1 MSPDEPGKGKPMHE
15 LIGLP
20 LLQAL
25 SAASLVVSLW
35 IYVLLDGTDLGAG
48 MLCALQRDEASRH
61 KINLS
66 LLPIWDGNETWLVLA
81 VGSLFGLFPLAY
93 AIILSAL
100 YVPVFT
106 LVLALVVRGM
116 AIEYRHYAP
125 RLFDTLLVTG
135 SLLATLAQ
143 GVIAGSLIQTIPND
157 GQQFTGTG
165 WEWLSP
171 FPLFC
176 ALSLVAVYCL
186 MGEGWLIWR
195 GTGALL
201 HRARRATPWLAAIA
215 LLLMVG
221 VLFWSMHLQETWRL
235 HLHNPRI
242 WLPFAG
248 AVLAGG
254 ALMWFSLKRG
264 YHFLPLAGI
273 LVLVSSGFGALVF
286 TLFPWI
292 VPASISIPQAA
303 APPETQRFLLVSF
316 ALLAPVTLLYNTWGF
331 RLFSGKIR

>member
-1 MSPDEPGKGKPMHE
+1 MHE
-15 LIGLP
+15 LMGLP

-48 MLCALQRDEASRH
+48 MLCAFQREETSRH

-81 VGSLFGLFPLAY
+81 AGSLFGLFPLAY

-143 GVIAGSLIQTIPND
+143 GVIAGSLIQTIPTD

-195 GTGALL
+195 GTGLL
-201 HRARRATPWLAAIA
+201 AHRARRAVPWLAALA
-215 LLLMVG
+215 LLLMAG
-221 VLFWSMHLQETWRL
+221 VLFWSGQLQETWRL
-235 HLHNPRI
+235 HLQNPLI

-254 ALMWFSLKRG
+254 MLVWFSLKRG

-286 TLFPWI
+286 TLYPWI
-292 VPASISIPQAA
+292 VPASISIQQAA

>member
-1 MSPDEPGKGKPMHE
+1 MLPDARGKGKPMHE
-15 LIGLP
+15 LMGLP

-48 MLCALQRDEASRH
+48 MLCVFQRDEDSRH

-81 VGSLFGLFPLAY
+81 AGSLFGLFPLAY

-125 RLFDTLLVTG
+125 RLFDRLLVTG

-157 GQQFTGTG
+157 GQQFIGTG

-176 ALSLVAVYCL
+176 ALSLVVVYCL
-186 MGEGWLIWR
+186 MGEGWLVWR
-195 GTGALL
+195 GTGVLAQ
-201 HRARRATPWLAAIA
+201 RARRAIPWLVAVT
-215 LLLMVG
+215 LLLIAG
-221 VLFWSMHLQETWRL
+221 VLFWSVQLQEAWRL
-235 HLHNPRI
+235 HLQNYRI
-242 WLPFAG
+242 WLPVAG
-248 AVLAGG
+248 AMLAGG
-254 ALMWFSLKRG
+254 VVVWFSLTRG
-264 YHFLPLAGI
+264 YHFLPMAGI

-286 TLFPWI
+286 TLYPWI
-292 VPASISIPQAA
+292 VPASITLHQAA
-303 APPETQRFLLVSF
+303 APPATQRFLLISF

>member
-1 MSPDEPGKGKPMHE
+1 MSPDGRGKGKLMHE
-15 LIGLP
+15 LMGLP
-20 LLQAL
+20 LLQVL

-48 MLCALQRDEASRH
+48 MLCAFQRDEASRQ

-66 LLPIWDGNETWLVLA
+66 LLPIWDGNETWLVLTA
-81 VGSLFGLFPLAY
+81 GSLFGLFPLAY

-100 YVPVFT
+100 YVPVFI

-143 GVIAGSLIQTIPND
+143 GAIAGSLIQTIPND

-201 HRARRATPWLAAIA
+201 HRARRALPWLAAIA
-215 LLLMVG
+215 LLLMAG
-221 VLFWSMHLQETWRL
+221 VLFWSGQLQETWRL

-248 AVLAGG
+248 AVLAGVV
-254 ALMWFSLKRG
+254 LVWFSLKRG

-273 LVLVSSGFGALVF
+273 LVLVSSGFGMLAF
-286 TLFPWI
+286 TLYPWI
-292 VPASISIPQAA
+292 VPASITLHQAA
-303 APPETQRFLLVSF
+303 APPETQRFLLISF

-331 RLFSGKIR
+331 RLFSGKVR

>member
-1 MSPDEPGKGKPMHE
+1 MHE
-15 LIGLP
+15 LMGLP
-20 LLQAL
+20 LLQIL

-48 MLCALQRDEASRH
+48 ILCAFQRDEASRH
-61 KINLS
+61 KITIS

-81 VGSLFGLFPLAY
+81 AGSLFGLFPLAY

-100 YVPVFT
+100 YVPVFI
-106 LVLALVVRGM
+106 LMLALVVRGM
-116 AIEYRHYAP
+116 AIEFRHYAP
-125 RLFDTLLVTG
+125 RLFDTLLVAG

-143 GVIAGSLIQTIPND
+143 GVIVGSLIQTIPND

-165 WEWLSP
+165 WEWFSP

-176 ALSLVAVYCL
+176 ALSLVVFYCL

-195 GTGALL
+195 GTGALA
-201 HRARRATPWLAAIA
+201 HRARRALPWLMVIA
-215 LLLMVG
+215 LMLMAG
-221 VLFWSMHLQETWRL
+221 VLFWSGQLQETWRL
-235 HLHNPRI
+235 HLQNPRL

-248 AVLAGG
+248 AVLAGV
-254 ALMWFSLKRG
+254 ALVGFSLKRG

-273 LVLVSSGFGALVF
+273 LVLVSSGFGALAF
-286 TLFPWI
+286 TLYPWI
-292 VPASISIPQAA
+292 VPASLTIHQAA
-303 APPETQRFLLVSF
+303 APPETQRFLLISF

-331 RLFSGKIR
+331 RLFSGKIL

>member
-1 MSPDEPGKGKPMHE
+1 MHE
-15 LIGLP
+15 LMGLP
-20 LLQAL
+20 LLPTL

-48 MLCALQRDEASRH
+48 MLCAFQRDEDSRH

-81 VGSLFGLFPLAY
+81 AGSLFGLFPLAY

-100 YVPVFT
+100 YVPVFI
-106 LVLALVVRGM
+106 LVLSLVVRGM

-143 GVIAGSLIQTIPND
+143 GVIAGTLIQTIPND

-171 FPLFC
+171 FPIFC
-176 ALSLVAVYCL
+176 ALSLVVVYCL
-186 MGEGWLIWR
+186 MGEGWLVWR
-195 GTGALL
+195 VTGALAY
-201 HRARRATPWLAAIA
+201 RARRAIPGLLAMA
-215 LLLMVG
+215 LLLTGG
-221 VLFWSMHLQETWRL
+221 VLFWSGTLQETWRL
-235 HLHNPRI
+235 HLHNPSI
-242 WLPFAG
+242 WMPFAG
-248 AVLAGG
+248 TLLTGGVLT
-254 ALMWFSLKRG
+254 WFSLRRG

-273 LVLVSSGFGALVF
+273 LVVVSSGFGALVF
-286 TLFPWI
+286 TLYPWI
-292 VPASISIPQAA
+292 VPASITLHQAA
-303 APPETQRFLLVSF
+303 APPETQRFLLISF

>member
-1 MSPDEPGKGKPMHE
+1 MHE
-15 LIGLP
+15 LMGLP
-20 LLQAL
+20 LLQIL

-48 MLCALQRDEASRH
+48 ILCAFQRDEASRH
-61 KINLS
+61 KITIS

-81 VGSLFGLFPLAY
+81 AGSLFGLFPLAY

-100 YVPVFT
+100 YVPVFI

-125 RLFDTLLVTG
+125 RLFDTLLVAG

-143 GVIAGSLIQTIPND
+143 GVIVGSLIQTIPND

-165 WEWLSP
+165 WEWFSP

-176 ALSLVAVYCL
+176 ALSLVVFYCL

-195 GTGALL
+195 GTEILL
-201 HRARRATPWLAAIA
+201 HRARRALPWLATIA
-215 LLLMVG
+215 LLLMAG
-221 VLFWSMHLQETWRL
+221 LLFWTMQLQETWRL
-235 HLHNPRI
+235 HLQNFTI

-254 ALMWFSLKRG
+254 GMVWFGLKRG

-286 TLFPWI
+286 TLYPWI
-292 VPASISIPQAA
+292 VTASITLHQAA
-303 APPETQRFLLVSF
+303 APPETQRFLLISF

>member
-1 MSPDEPGKGKPMHE
+1 MHE
-15 LIGLP
+15 LMGLP

-35 IYVLLDGTDLGAG
+35 IYVLLDGTDLGTG
-48 MLCALQRDEASRH
+48 MLCAFQRDEASRH

-81 VGSLFGLFPLAY
+81 AGSLFGLFPLAY

-100 YVPVFT
+100 YVPIFT

-135 SLLATLAQ
+135 SLLATLSQ
-143 GVIAGSLIQTIPND
+143 GVIAGSLIQTIPTD
-157 GQQFTGTG
+157 GQQFTGSG

-195 GTGALL
+195 GTGGLA
-201 HRARRATPWLAAIA
+201 HRARRAVPWLATLA
-215 LLLMVG
+215 LLLMAG
-221 VLFWSMHLQETWRL
+221 VLFWSGQLQETWRL

-254 ALMWFSLKRG
+254 MLVWFSLKRG

-273 LVLVSSGFGALVF
+273 LMLVSSGFGALVF
-286 TLFPWI
+286 TLYPWI
-292 VPASISIPQAA
+292 VPASISIQQAA
-303 APPETQRFLLVSF
+303 APPETQRFLLISF

>member
-1 MSPDEPGKGKPMHE
+1 M
-15 LIGLP
+15 L
-20 LLQAL
+20 
-25 SAASLVVSLW
+25 AA
-35 IYVLLDGTDLGAG
+35 
-48 MLCALQRDEASRH
+48 
-61 KINLS
+61 
-66 LLPIWDGNETWLVLA
+66 
-81 VGSLFGLFPLAY
+81 GSLFGLFPLAY

-100 YVPVFT
+100 YVPVFI

-125 RLFDTLLVTG
+125 RLFDTLLVAG

-143 GVIAGSLIQTIPND
+143 GVIVGSLIQTIPND

-165 WEWLSP
+165 WEWFSP

-176 ALSLVAVYCL
+176 ALSLVVFYCL

-195 GTGALL
+195 GTGILL
-201 HRARRATPWLAAIA
+201 HRARRALPWLATIA
-215 LLLMVG
+215 LLLMAG
-221 VLFWSMHLQETWRL
+221 LLFWTMQLQETWRL
-235 HLHNPRI
+235 HLQNFTI

-254 ALMWFSLKRG
+254 GLVWFGLKGG

-286 TLFPWI
+286 TLYPWI
-292 VPASISIPQAA
+292 VPASITLHQAA
-303 APPETQRFLLVSF
+303 APPETQRFLLISF

>member
-1 MSPDEPGKGKPMHE
+1 MHE
-15 LIGLP
+15 LMGLP
-20 LLQAL
+20 LLQIL

-48 MLCALQRDEASRH
+48 ILCAFQRDEASRH
-61 KINLS
+61 KITIS

-81 VGSLFGLFPLAY
+81 AGSLFGLFPLAY

-100 YVPVFT
+100 YVPVFI

-116 AIEYRHYAP
+116 AIEFRHYAP
-125 RLFDTLLVTG
+125 RLFDTLLVAG

-143 GVIAGSLIQTIPND
+143 GVIVGSLIQTIPND

-165 WEWLSP
+165 WEWFSP

-176 ALSLVAVYCL
+176 ALSLVVFYCL

-195 GTGALL
+195 GTGILL
-201 HRARRATPWLAAIA
+201 HRARRALPWLATIA
-215 LLLMVG
+215 LLLMAG
-221 VLFWSMHLQETWRL
+221 ILFWTMQLQETWRL
-235 HLHNPRI
+235 HLQNFTI

-254 ALMWFSLKRG
+254 GLVWFGLKGG

-273 LVLVSSGFGALVF
+273 LVLVSSGFCALVF
-286 TLFPWI
+286 TLYPWI
-292 VPASISIPQAA
+292 VPASITLHQAA
-303 APPETQRFLLVSF
+303 APPDTQRFLLISF

>member
-1 MSPDEPGKGKPMHE
+1 M
-15 LIGLP
+15 
-20 LLQAL
+20 
-25 SAASLVVSLW
+25 
-35 IYVLLDGTDLGAG
+35 
-48 MLCALQRDEASRH
+48 
-61 KINLS
+61 
-66 LLPIWDGNETWLVLA
+66 
-81 VGSLFGLFPLAY
+81 
-93 AIILSAL
+93 
-100 YVPVFT
+100 PVFI

-125 RLFDTLLVTG
+125 RLFDTLLVAG

-143 GVIAGSLIQTIPND
+143 GVIVGSLIQTIPND

-165 WEWLSP
+165 WEWFSP

-176 ALSLVAVYCL
+176 ALSLVVFYCL

-195 GTGALL
+195 GTGVLL
-201 HRARRATPWLAAIA
+201 HRARRALPWLATIA
-215 LLLMVG
+215 LLLMAG
-221 VLFWSMHLQETWRL
+221 LLFWSMQLQETWRL
-235 HLHNPRI
+235 HLQNFTI
-242 WLPFAG
+242 WLPFSG

-254 ALMWFSLKRG
+254 GLVWFGLKRG

-286 TLFPWI
+286 TLYPWI
-292 VPASISIPQAA
+292 VPASITLHQAA
-303 APPETQRFLLVSF
+303 APPETQRFLLISF

>member
-1 MSPDEPGKGKPMHE
+1 MHE
-15 LIGLP
+15 LMGLP
-20 LLQAL
+20 LLQIL

-48 MLCALQRDEASRH
+48 ILCAFQRDEASRH
-61 KINLS
+61 KITIS

-81 VGSLFGLFPLAY
+81 AGSLFGLFPLAY

-100 YVPVFT
+100 YVPVFI

-116 AIEYRHYAP
+116 AIEYRQYAP
-125 RLFDTLLVTG
+125 RLFDTLLVAG

-143 GVIAGSLIQTIPND
+143 GVIVGSLIQTIPND

-165 WEWLSP
+165 WEWFSL

-176 ALSLVAVYCL
+176 ALSLVVFYCL

-195 GTGALL
+195 GTGVLL
-201 HRARRATPWLAAIA
+201 HRSRRALPWLAAIA
-215 LLLMVG
+215 LLLTAG
-221 VLFWSMHLQETWRL
+221 LLFWTMQLQETWRL
-235 HLHNPRI
+235 HLQNFTL

-254 ALMWFSLKRG
+254 GLVWFGLKRG

-273 LVLVSSGFGALVF
+273 LVLVSSGFCALVF
-286 TLFPWI
+286 TLYPWI
-292 VPASISIPQAA
+292 VPASITLHQAA
-303 APPETQRFLLVSF
+303 APPETQRFLLISF

>member
-1 MSPDEPGKGKPMHE
+1 MHE
-15 LIGLP
+15 LMGLP

-48 MLCALQRDEASRH
+48 MLCAFQRDEDSRH

-81 VGSLFGLFPLAY
+81 AGSLFGLFPMAY

-106 LVLALVVRGM
+106 LVLALMLRGM
-116 AIEYRHYAP
+116 AIEYRHCAP
-125 RLFDTLLVTG
+125 RLFDTLLIVG

-157 GQQFTGTG
+157 EQQFTGTG

-171 FPLFC
+171 FPLYC

-195 GTGALL
+195 GTGVLL
-201 HRARRATPWLAAIA
+201 QRARQAIPWLAAIA

-221 VLFWSMHLQETWRL
+221 VLFWCVQLQEAWRL
-235 HLHNPRI
+235 HLQNPGI
-242 WLPFAG
+242 ELPFAG
-248 AVLAGG
+248 AALAGG
-254 ALMWFSLKRG
+254 LLMGISLKRG
-264 YHFLPLAGI
+264 YHFLPLVGI

-286 TLFPWI
+286 TLYPWI
-292 VPASISIPQAA
+292 VPASITLHQAA
-303 APPETQRFLLVSF
+303 APPETQRFLLISF

>member
-1 MSPDEPGKGKPMHE
+1 MHE
-15 LIGLP
+15 LMGLP
-20 LLQAL
+20 LLQIL

-48 MLCALQRDEASRH
+48 ILCAFQRDEASRH
-61 KINLS
+61 KITIS

-81 VGSLFGLFPLAY
+81 AGSLFGLFPLAY

-100 YVPVFT
+100 YVPVFI

-125 RLFDTLLVTG
+125 RLFDTLLVAG

-143 GVIAGSLIQTIPND
+143 GVIVGSLIQTIPND

-165 WEWLSP
+165 WEWFSP

-176 ALSLVAVYCL
+176 ALSLVVFYCL

-195 GTGALL
+195 GTEILL
-201 HRARRATPWLAAIA
+201 HRARRALPWLATIA
-215 LLLMVG
+215 LLLMAG
-221 VLFWSMHLQETWRL
+221 LLFWTMQLQETWRL
-235 HLHNPRI
+235 HLQNFTI

-254 ALMWFSLKRG
+254 GLVWFGLKGG

-286 TLFPWI
+286 TLYPWI
-292 VPASISIPQAA
+292 VPASITLHQAA
-303 APPETQRFLLVSF
+303 APPETQRFLLISF

>member
-1 MSPDEPGKGKPMHE
+1 MHE
-15 LIGLP
+15 LMGLP
-20 LLQAL
+20 LLQIL

-48 MLCALQRDEASRH
+48 ILCAFQRDEASRH
-61 KINLS
+61 KITIS

-81 VGSLFGLFPLAY
+81 AGSLFGLFPLAY

-100 YVPVFT
+100 YVPVFI

-116 AIEYRHYAP
+116 AIEFRHYAP
-125 RLFDTLLVTG
+125 RLFDTLLVAG

-143 GVIAGSLIQTIPND
+143 GVIVGSLIQTIPND

-165 WEWLSP
+165 WEWFSP

-176 ALSLVAVYCL
+176 ALSLVVFYCL

-195 GTGALL
+195 GTEILL
-201 HRARRATPWLAAIA
+201 HRARRALPWLATIA
-215 LLLMVG
+215 LLLMAG
-221 VLFWSMHLQETWRL
+221 LLFWTMQLQETWRL
-235 HLHNPRI
+235 HLQNFTI

-254 ALMWFSLKRG
+254 GMVWFGLKRG

-286 TLFPWI
+286 TLYPWI
-292 VPASISIPQAA
+292 VPASITLHQAA
-303 APPETQRFLLVSF
+303 APPETQRFLLISF

>member
-1 MSPDEPGKGKPMHE
+1 MHE
-15 LIGLP
+15 LMGVP

-35 IYVLLDGTDLGAG
+35 IYVLLDGTDLGTG
-48 MLCALQRDEASRH
+48 MLCAFQPDEDARH

-81 VGSLFGLFPLAY
+81 AGSLFGLFPLAY

-143 GVIAGSLIQTIPND
+143 GIIAGSVIQTIPNN

-195 GTGALL
+195 GTGALA
-201 HRARRATPWLAAIA
+201 HRARRVLPWLTAIA
-215 LLLMVG
+215 LLLMAG
-221 VLFWSMHLQETWRL
+221 VLFWSGHLQETWRL
-235 HLHNPRI
+235 HLQNPGI

-248 AVLAGG
+248 TVLVGG
-254 ALMWFSLKRG
+254 VMVWFSLKRG
-264 YHFLPLAGI
+264 YPFLPLAGI

-286 TLFPWI
+286 TLYPWI
-292 VPASISIPQAA
+292 VPASITLHQAA
-303 APPETQRFLLVSF
+303 APPETQRFLLISF

>member
-1 MSPDEPGKGKPMHE
+1 MHE
-15 LIGLP
+15 LLGLP

-35 IYVLLDGTDLGAG
+35 IYVLLDGTDLGTG
-48 MLCALQRDEASRH
+48 MLCAFQREETSRH

-81 VGSLFGLFPLAY
+81 AGSLFGLFPLAY

-195 GTGALL
+195 GTGMLVR
-201 HRARRATPWLAAIA
+201 RARRAVPWLAALA
-215 LLLMVG
+215 LLLMAG
-221 VLFWSMHLQETWRL
+221 VLFWSGQLQETWRL

-248 AVLAGG
+248 AVLSGG
-254 ALMWFSLKRG
+254 MLVWFSLTRG

-273 LVLVSSGFGALVF
+273 LMLVSSGFGALVF
-286 TLFPWI
+286 TLYPWI
-292 VPASISIPQAA
+292 VPASISIHQAA

>member
-1 MSPDEPGKGKPMHE
+1 MHE
-15 LIGLP
+15 LMGLP
-20 LLQAL
+20 LLQIL

-35 IYVLLDGTDLGAG
+35 IYVLLDGTDLGVG
-48 MLCALQRDEASRH
+48 ILCAFQRDEASRH
-61 KINLS
+61 KITIS

-81 VGSLFGLFPLAY
+81 AGSLFGLFPLAY

-100 YVPVFT
+100 YVPVFI

-116 AIEYRHYAP
+116 AIEFRHYAP
-125 RLFDTLLVTG
+125 RLFDTLLVAG

-143 GVIAGSLIQTIPND
+143 GVIVGSLIQTIPND

-165 WEWLSP
+165 WEWFSP

-176 ALSLVAVYCL
+176 ALSLVVFYCL

-195 GTGALL
+195 GTEILL
-201 HRARRATPWLAAIA
+201 HRARRALPWLATIA
-215 LLLMVG
+215 LLLMAG
-221 VLFWSMHLQETWRL
+221 LLFWTMQLQETWRL
-235 HLHNPRI
+235 HLQNFTI

-254 ALMWFSLKRG
+254 GLVWFGLKGG

-273 LVLVSSGFGALVF
+273 LLLVSSGFGALVF
-286 TLFPWI
+286 TLYPWI
-292 VPASISIPQAA
+292 VPASITLHQAA
-303 APPETQRFLLVSF
+303 APPETQRFLLISF